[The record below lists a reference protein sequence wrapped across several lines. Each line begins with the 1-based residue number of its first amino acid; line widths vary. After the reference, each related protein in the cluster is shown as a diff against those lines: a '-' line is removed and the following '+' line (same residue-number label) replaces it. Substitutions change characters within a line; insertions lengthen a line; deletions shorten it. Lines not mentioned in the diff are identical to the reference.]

1 MDKSD
6 VFTCRPPKQLEA
18 MIYLVFQKEPEN
30 TNNPQTFD
38 AVLSPKSQ

>member
-18 MIYLVFQKEPEN
+18 RIYLVFQKEPEIRIIHKLLM
-30 TNNPQTFD
+30 QC
-38 AVLSPKSQ
+38 